1 MGLSRVEKY
10 KEYRKSILSS
20 EDSVLK
26 TPIDTNL
33 NITNTEPLASEETE
47 EAAFIN
53 KIIKKKRLTFI
64 LFFIPILA
72 MLILLIIFGIKYF

>member
-10 KEYRKSILSS
+10 REYRKSILSS

-33 NITNTEPLASEETE
+33 DTNIKEPLSSTDSEE
-47 EAAFIN
+47 AVFIK
-53 KIIKKKRLTFI
+53 KIIRNRRIDFI
-64 LFFIPILA
+64 LFFGIVCVLVI
-72 MLILLIIFGIKYF
+72 MLIVYGTIVF